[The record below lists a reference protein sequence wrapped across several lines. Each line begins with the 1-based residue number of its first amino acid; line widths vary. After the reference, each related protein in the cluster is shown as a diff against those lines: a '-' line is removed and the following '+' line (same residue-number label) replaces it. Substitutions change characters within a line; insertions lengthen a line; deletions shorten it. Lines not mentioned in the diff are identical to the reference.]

1 MNGHIYFSHVDD
13 ESERELYEVT
23 VRSFNEP
30 DTPGMIATW
39 AVPVSN
45 EKVIGVCEV
54 RLQVTILNTVQ
65 WHRKLTYSFLRSFI
79 ICAL

>member
-1 MNGHIYFSHVDD
+1 MNQVKDFPTATAWWHGLNGHIYFSHVDD

-30 DTPGMIATW
+30 NVPGMIATW

-54 RLQVTILNTVQ
+54 RLHESYHVE
-65 WHRKLTYSFLRSFI
+65 
-79 ICAL
+79 